1 MSSYLPLE
9 YVEYRGVN
17 GLVAAEVLQD
27 DKDGFATG
35 DVFAVAGVA
44 EISKS
49 TNQSTEAHYYD
60 NYAAVVVE
68 GQSIDQITISASA
81 IPLDVLAYI
90 TGQYYDTATAAMIAS
105 KPETKYFAIGYQ
117 YQNTKRENIYC
128 WRYKG
133 TFAVPDRTMRTL
145 DSSTDA
151 NGQELIYTGIPTK
164 YRFEKTGKP
173 AKAINVETAKGLVD
187 VTEFFDSVAT
197 PDTITPIATQAVISI
212 TDTTRNIYF
221 TQSAQNGVVVD
232 WGDGSHTETYPG
244 VTVTGL
250 NGYAVEAS
258 HQYASVGEYTIALTA
273 QDGVTWSPGTMLD
286 RGYGYAENHSFLRVY
301 DFLDEQ
307 YSPELKTFVFGRGCE
322 LNQDY
327 AFAYCSQLKKITI
340 PNGTATIPGFAFYNC
355 LNLETVRFNADITTI
370 SQNAFSDCEALTN
383 VVLPQNLEQIGIG
396 AFAGCRSWS
405 NFNLPV
411 SVTSI
416 GAGAFNS
423 CGFTEAAWPANI
435 AVMPEQVFYRCGSLR
450 HLDIPEGV
458 TKISRGALEQTG
470 LLEINI
476 PASVTVITGAKDGN
490 VNGAAYSLGRCFDC
504 TDISVD
510 NNNTVFSSIDGLL
523 YDKAGE
529 TLLLSPA
536 GRVGVCEIPTS
547 TKVIDNNAFA
557 YCAKIT
563 DFVFPQTTINE
574 IKYNAFGNCDGLTTV
589 KIPSTVLFIGDHIFT
604 ENHNLVNV
612 EIACI
617 TCGDMG
623 HYGIFRNCKA
633 LEKVWFRQTCTT
645 IYAAGPG
652 SSSFRLCGADLAQVY
667 VEASSKPSGYG
678 SYYNYDYNTQ
688 LTKPVIF
695 GQTTSPF

>member
-27 DKDGFATG
+27 DKDGFVTG

-44 EISKS
+44 EISK
-49 TNQSTEAHYYD
+49 TVTQSTEAHYYD

-68 GQSIDQITISASA
+68 GQITDQITISASA

-90 TGQYYDTATAAMIAS
+90 TGQYYDVATAAMITS
-105 KPETKYFAIGYQ
+105 KTETKYFAIGYQ

-133 TFAVPDRTMRTL
+133 TFAVPDRTVRTL
-145 DSSTDA
+145 DNSTDA

-187 VTEFFDSVAT
+187 VTGFFDVVAT

-232 WGDGSHTETYPG
+232 WGDGSQTETYPG

-250 NGYAVEAS
+250 DGYAVEAS
-258 HQYASVGEYTIALTA
+258 HQYESVGEYTIALTA
-273 QDGVTWSPGTMLD
+273 QDGVTWSPGTKI
-286 RGYGYAENHSFLRVY
+286 GSSNYSFLRVY
-301 DFLDEQ
+301 DSLSEQ
-307 YSPELKTFVFGRGCE
+307 FSEELKSFVFGRGCE

-327 AFAYCSQLKKITI
+327 AFAYCSQLKKITM
-340 PNGTATIPGFAFYNC
+340 PNGTATIPGFAFYKC
-355 LNLETVRFNADITTI
+355 LNLETVKFNAGLRTI
-370 SQNAFSDCEALTN
+370 SQNAFGYCGALTN
-383 VVLPQNLEQIGIG
+383 VVLPPNLEQIGTS
-396 AFAGCRSWS
+396 AFERCASWE
-405 NFNLPV
+405 NYNMPAT
-411 SVTSI
+411 VTSI
-416 GAGAFNS
+416 GNGAFQM
-423 CGFTEAAWPANI
+423 CGFAEAAWPANI
-435 AVMPEQVFYRCGSLR
+435 AVMPAQVFYECGSLR
-450 HLDIPEGV
+450 HLHIPEGV
-458 TKISRGALEQTG
+458 TKISRSALVQTG

-476 PASVTVITGAKDGN
+476 PASVTSIDGAKDGT
-490 VNGAAYSLGRCFDC
+490 VNGATYSLGRCSDC
-504 TDISVD
+504 TDINVD

-529 TLLLSPA
+529 TLLLCPA
-536 GRVGVCEIPTS
+536 GRVGICEIPAS
-547 TKVIDNNAFA
+547 TKVIDYKAFA

-563 DFVFPQTTINE
+563 DLVFPQTTINE
-574 IKYNAFGNCDGLTTV
+574 IKGNAFRNCDGLTTV

-612 EIACI
+612 EIACV

-623 HYGIFRNCKA
+623 HYGIFWNCKA
-633 LEKVWFRQTCTT
+633 IEKVWFRQTCTT

>member
-27 DKDGFATG
+27 DKDGFVTG

-49 TNQSTEAHYYD
+49 TNQSAEAHYYD

-68 GQSIDQITISASA
+68 GQSADQITISASA

-90 TGQYYDTATAAMIAS
+90 TGQYYDATTAAMITS
-105 KPETKYFAIGYQ
+105 KTETKYFAIGYQ
-117 YQNTKRENIYC
+117 YQNTKHENIYC

-133 TFAVPDRTMRTL
+133 TFAVPDRTVRTL

-151 NGQELIYTGIPTK
+151 NGQELIYTGIPTR

-187 VTEFFDSVAT
+187 VTGFFDAVAT

-232 WGDGSHTETYPG
+232 WGDGSQTETYPG

-258 HQYASVGEYTIALTA
+258 HQYASVGTYTIALTA

-286 RGYGYAENHSFLRVY
+286 RGYGPASFLRAY
-301 DFLDEQ
+301 DPFNARDN
-307 YSPELKTFVFGRGCE
+307 PELESFDFGQGCGLSQE
-322 LNQDY
+322 Y
-327 AFAYCSQLKKITI
+327 AFYRCSQLRKITI
-340 PNGTATIPGFAFYNC
+340 PDGTATIPEYAFYNC
-355 LNLETVRFNADITTI
+355 LSLKTVTFNADATTI
-370 SQNAFSDCEALTN
+370 SQFAFGGCAALTN
-383 VVLPQNLEQIGIG
+383 VILPPNLEQIGIS
-396 AFAGCRSWS
+396 AFRDCTSWE
-405 NFNLPV
+405 NYNMPAT
-411 SVTSI
+411 VTSI
-416 GAGAFNS
+416 GTGAFEN
-423 CGFTEAAWPANI
+423 CGFTEATWPASI
-435 AVMPEQVFYRCGSLR
+435 AVVSKQAFTRCGSLR
-450 HLDIPEGV
+450 HIEIPNGV
-458 TKISRGALEQTG
+458 TKISSDAFTRTG

-476 PASVTVITGAKDGN
+476 PASVVAIDGAKDN
-490 VNGAAYSLGRCFDC
+490 TINGASFSLGRCSDC
-504 TDISVD
+504 TRINVD
-510 NNNTVFSSIDGLL
+510 SGNTVFRSIDGMLF
-523 YDKAGE
+523 DKTGE
-529 TLLLSPA
+529 TLLLCPA
-536 GRVGVCEIPTS
+536 GRVGVCEIPAS
-547 TKVIDNNAFA
+547 TKVIDYNAFA

-563 DFVFPQTTINE
+563 DFVFPQTTISE
-574 IKYNAFGNCDGLTTV
+574 IKGWAFRRCDGLTTV
-589 KIPSTVLFIGDHIFT
+589 RIPATVQFFGDYIFT
-604 ENHNLVNV
+604 EDRNLVNA
-612 EIACI
+612 EIACV
-617 TCGDMG
+617 TCGKSTS
-623 HYGIFRNCKA
+623 YGIFRKCEA

-645 IYAAGPG
+645 IFASGPI
-652 SSSFRLCGADLAQVY
+652 SSSFYLCGADLAQVY
-667 VEASSKPSGYG
+667 VEAASKPSGYG
-678 SYYNYDYNTQ
+678 PYYNYDENTQ